1 MTQTRKF
8 SLKQIYAI
16 RAKEAAK
23 AEAERQAKRKAAA
36 RRGYFVAKAR
46 AAKAHKAAA
55 EAMAA

>member
-1 MTQTRKF
+1 MTQTRTY
-8 SLKQIYAI
+8 SVKQIIAI
-16 RAKEAAK
+16 RNKAAAK

-46 AAKAHKAAA
+46 AAKTQKAAA